1 MHSAFLCFEF
11 DHRNEKKRDIR
22 GAHIARTVD
31 FTNGVNAESVETVI
45 PSDPTSPMRPTK
57 HTVTASPETTERA
70 TRQKTAAREKELNVE
85 VGNAL
90 ETIYK
95 LVLGSS
101 GPDSFSALRDVI
113 KANYSPAVQDDIH
126 ARALQTEEMSHDPRT
141 GHVVT
146 RDLANYHVPA
156 HADVP
161 GDMQVVFLEERDDM
175 ANPIQ
180 TKGIGELG
188 ISGAGAAV
196 FNAIAHAT
204 GARVRDF
211 PALPDRVI
219 AAMDGAA

>member
-1 MHSAFLCFEF
+1 MNEWTGEVRVRRMLGVMSMGRIL
-11 DHRNEKKRDIR
+11 NEK
-22 GAHIARTVD
+22 
-31 FTNGVNAESVETVI
+31 
-45 PSDPTSPMRPTK
+45 TSR
-57 HTVTASPETTERA
+57 S
-70 TRQKTAAREKELNVE
+70 Q
-85 VGNAL
+85 AL
-90 ETIYK
+90 GGMIW
-95 LVLGSS
+95 GI
-101 GPDSFSALRDVI
+101 GSAL
-113 KANYSPAVQDDIH
+113 
-126 ARALQTEEMSHDPRT
+126 TEEMSHDPRT